1 MTVTLVVDGA
11 AHALPGE
18 VVGAD
23 LVVDPTALADATGWH
38 LRAEGLCRGD
48 VCIPRFALDGLER
61 DAGLDLVVF
70 ARALGRPLA
79 VEPAAAMAVLAES
92 PDDQAAAIAGGQ
104 APPFVLPDLDGN
116 PVALADFTGRK
127 KLLLAWSS
135 W

>member
-1 MTVTLVVDGA
+1 MTVTVVVDGA
-11 AHALPGE
+11 VHPLPGT
-18 VVGAD
+18 VAGDD
-23 LVVDPTALADATGWH
+23 LIVDAAALTDATGWH

-48 VCIPRFALDGLER
+48 VCIPRFSLDGLER
-61 DAGLDLVVF
+61 DGGLDLAVF

-79 VEPAAAMAVLAES
+79 AEPAVALAVLAES

>member
-11 AHALPGE
+11 VHALPGAVRDDALLVE
-18 VVGAD
+18 AD
-23 LVVDPTALADATGWH
+23 ALADVTGWH
-38 LRAEGLCRGD
+38 LRDEGLCRGD
-48 VCIPRFALDGLER
+48 VCIPRFALDGLEHA
-61 DAGLDLVVF
+61 DGLDLATF

-79 VEPAAAMAVLAES
+79 VEPAAALAVLAES
-92 PDDQAAAIAGGQ
+92 PDDQAGAIAAGQ

-116 PVALADFTGRK
+116 PVALADFVGRK

>member
-11 AHALPGE
+11 AHGLPGA
-18 VVGAD
+18 VIDGD
-23 LVVDPTALADATGWH
+23 LVVDPAALADVTGWH
-38 LRAEGLCRGD
+38 LRAEGLCRDD

-61 DAGLDLVVF
+61 DGGLDLATF

-79 VEPAAAMAVLAES
+79 TEPAAALAVLAES
-92 PDDQAAAIAGGQ
+92 PADQIATIATGQ
-104 APPFVLPDLDGN
+104 APPFVLPDLDGD
-116 PVALADFTGRK
+116 PVALADFAGRK